1 MRFLLQFGICLIVMA
16 AGVAVA
22 KVGDDDKKETAKQEY
37 KQTPFG
43 KVAKTKAVAPPPI
56 AKKKSNIAVSV
67 DGDAIT
73 FSRPTPF
80 GAQRWTRKRDALN
93 SHEKQWLSD
102 YESESASKE
111 SVAKE
116 SASSE
121 KPQP

>member
-1 MRFLLQFGICLIVMA
+1 MRFLIQVGLCLIVMA

-22 KVGDDDKKETAKQEY
+22 KVGEDEKKETAKQEY

-43 KVAKTKAVAPPPI
+43 KVQKTKAALPPPVT
-56 AKKKSNIAVSV
+56 KRKSNVAVSV
-67 DGDAIT
+67 DGDSIT

-93 SHEKQWLSD
+93 TNEKQWLSD
-102 YESESASKE
+102 YESASASKG
-111 SVAKE
+111 
-116 SASSE
+116 SAASK

>member
-1 MRFLLQFGICLIVMA
+1 MRFLLQIGFCLIVLA

-43 KVAKTKAVAPPPI
+43 KVAKTKAAAPP
-56 AKKKSNIAVSV
+56 AVTKKKSNIAVSV
-67 DGDAIT
+67 DGDSIT

-102 YESESASKE
+102 YESASA
-111 SVAKE
+111 AKE

>member
-1 MRFLLQFGICLIVMA
+1 MRFLLQIGLCLTVMA

-22 KVGDDDKKETAKQEY
+22 KVGVDDKKETSKQEY

-43 KVAKTKAVAPPPI
+43 KVAKTKAAAP
-56 AKKKSNIAVSV
+56 AAVTKRKSNIAVSV
-67 DGDAIT
+67 DGDSIT

-93 SHEKQWLSD
+93 SNEKQWLSD
-102 YESESASKE
+102 YESALASAPKE
-111 SVAKE
+111 A
-116 SASSE
+116 ASSE